1 MQIEYIL
8 IGIGIAITANTLFEF
23 LGYGMSKAVEKISIS
38 PLRKFWKPF
47 LRDGGII
54 VIPPYP
60 KNRPD
65 FSVKSGT
72 GYNDCI
78 ASGEIRKFLALIG
91 KDIEVKEEI
100 SDTDRKNNL
109 VVIGGPMSNPAFKE
123 VITQVEPPIVFE
135 DHDIYIDK
143 EKFSRNDDL
152 FGWGLLYLCK
162 DLWSENKTIILI
174 AGCGGRDTKKFAEIL
189 TTKKYINSINKRWKE
204 RNYVST
210 VFIVKYRKIGDTSPK
225 DIVEI
230 CRDFQIA

>member
-1 MQIEYIL
+1 MQIGDIL
-8 IGIGIAITANTLFEF
+8 VGICIGVIATAIFEF
-23 LGYGMSKAVEKISIS
+23 ICSGMSRVVEQILIS
-38 PLRKFWKPF
+38 PLREFWKPF
-47 LRDGGII
+47 LREGGII

-60 KNRPD
+60 KNRSG
-65 FSVKSGT
+65 FSVKHAT

-78 ASGEIRKFLALIG
+78 ASGEIRKFLALMG

-109 VVIGGPMSNPAFKE
+109 VVIGGPMSNPTFKE
-123 VITQVEPPIVFE
+123 VITQVKPPIVFV
-135 DHDIYIDK
+135 DHDIYIDD
-143 EKFSRNDDL
+143 EKFSRNEDL

-162 DLWSENKTIILI
+162 GIWSENRTIILI

-189 TTKKYINSINKRWKE
+189 TTKKYIKLINRRWKE

-210 VFIVKYRKIGDTSPK
+210 VFILKYGKIGDTSPK

-230 CRDFQIA
+230 CRDFQIV